1 MAVQPTAS
9 KAAASQPPIFFF
21 IIAPFSVI
29 LRRSLSK
36 KRHSSWRAVVLCRPT
51 GQSYQKGRERS
62 RQAAQFIQ
70 EKFGYSAAALI
81 SKIAALFHRD
91 ALGKVPGLINVA
103 AIPQKHRFCGNP
115 VILLKSPEMNSV
127 DFKILRRKRK
137 ILVRRSGGA
146 SARLRSFRKSQRYS
160 TVTLLARFRGLS
172 MSQPR
177 WSAI

>member
-1 MAVQPTAS
+1 MPYSPDHLLMDSSAQCPVVSLKADAVMAVQPTAS
-9 KAAASQPPIFFF
+9 KAAASQPPSFFF

-36 KRHSSWRAVVLCRPT
+36 KHHSSWRAVVLCRPT

-103 AIPQKHRFCGNP
+103 AALERHIIGEQLQRHYAQ
-115 VILLKSPEMNSV
+115 
-127 DFKILRRKRK
+127 RRLHYR
-137 ILVRRSGGA
+137 VRRGHCHRSISGAPG
-146 SARLRSFRKSQRYS
+146 
-160 TVTLLARFRGLS
+160 
-172 MSQPR
+172 P
-177 WSAI
+177 

>member
-1 MAVQPTAS
+1 MVPAVFAS
-9 KAAASQPPIFFF
+9 SDI
-21 IIAPFSVI
+21 
-29 LRRSLSK
+29 
-36 KRHSSWRAVVLCRPT
+36 W
-51 GQSYQKGRERS
+51 GKGP
-62 RQAAQFIQ
+62 
-70 EKFGYSAAALI
+70 L
-81 SKIAALFHRD
+81 LFHRD

-115 VILLKSPEMNSV
+115 VILLKSSEMNSV